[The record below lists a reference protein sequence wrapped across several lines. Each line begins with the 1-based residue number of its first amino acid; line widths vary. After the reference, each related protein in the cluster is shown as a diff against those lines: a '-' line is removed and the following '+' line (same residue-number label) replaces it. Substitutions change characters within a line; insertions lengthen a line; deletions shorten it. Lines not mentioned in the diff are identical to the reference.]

1 MFSFSRFSCIV
12 FLSGN
17 VLAVEVEGRAPAG
30 DNLEQSR
37 SQALEDALKRAPQA
51 ISQGYTIL
59 GQWTENGVTTV
70 RLYVGK
76 MKEDIIRP
84 RIALSQ
90 FHLIHPDP
98 VVSSWASML
107 LEKLAAR
114 LEGSGKVALVD
125 SGQYQLIPPGE
136 IAPLQ
141 AIQEGTAARR
151 LGATSNAELVFSV
164 ILWDLSQTEEQSWM
178 PWKSSLRTNHI
189 DMEVFIHEG
198 LMGGLVEQRHITLS
212 FSPEEGMTVILEDL
226 LSWIG
231 TVVTKRPLLST
242 ILEVEGDLLYLDL
255 PEESGLQNHMEV
267 TLTPVNA
274 LRLVPGQMGTN
285 ADFARKFDTF
295 SNTATVETRYEKETA
310 IRVHG
315 KGRFAAGDQV
325 LVGIA
330 PPAVLPSEG
339 GI

>member
-1 MFSFSRFSCIV
+1 MSPFSRFFFVV

-17 VLAVEVEGRAPAG
+17 VLAVEVEGRAPVSN
-30 DNLEQSR
+30 NLEQSR
-37 SQALEDALKRAPQA
+37 TQAIEDALARAPQA

-70 RLYVGK
+70 RLHVGK
-76 MKEDIIRP
+76 MREDIIRP

-98 VVSSWASML
+98 IVSSWASVL
-107 LEKLAAR
+107 LERLATR

-125 SGQYQLIPPGE
+125 PGQYQLIPPGE
-136 IAPLQ
+136 ISPLQ

-151 LGATSNAELVFSV
+151 LAAASNAELVFSV
-164 ILWDLSQTEEQSWM
+164 ILWDLSQTEEKSWM
-178 PWKSSLRTNHI
+178 FWKSPLLTNHI
-189 DMEVFIHEG
+189 DMEAFIHEG
-198 LMGGLVEQRHITLS
+198 LMGGLIEQHHITLS

-231 TVVTKRPLLST
+231 TTVTKRPLLST
-242 ILEVEGDLLYLDL
+242 VLKVEGDLLYLDL
-255 PEESGLQNHMEV
+255 PEESGLQNYMEV

-274 LRLVPGQMGTN
+274 LHLPPGQIGTN

-315 KGRFAAGDQV
+315 RRRFAAGDQL

-330 PPAVLPSEG
+330 PPVVFPSEG